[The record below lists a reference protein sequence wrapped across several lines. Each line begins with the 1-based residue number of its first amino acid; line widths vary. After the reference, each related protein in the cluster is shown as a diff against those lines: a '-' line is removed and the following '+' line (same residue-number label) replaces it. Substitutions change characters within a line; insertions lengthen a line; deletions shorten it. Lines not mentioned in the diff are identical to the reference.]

1 MKYNLMYLMKHVSE
15 NETNCAGIV
24 EPAFVNVIRCRA
36 QIAGGRPHTGSAL
49 AIGAYWIR
57 RQVSTLL
64 GRRSQHLNREQ
75 RNETIMSK

>member
-49 AIGAYWIR
+49 AIGAY
-57 RQVSTLL
+57 
-64 GRRSQHLNREQ
+64 
-75 RNETIMSK
+75 